1 MKIVN
6 LLYIAP
12 LAMLSVFLKSCLT
25 AEAPIYCIY
34 LHNQTNEELYTMYKW
49 DSEYRGQYI
58 KVNRLSEDSSMY
70 GSMKVIPDGHH
81 TLWCFSEKPE
91 AFFNST
97 DTLSIF
103 ILDKD
108 EYEGKT
114 WSQLVDSAHFR
125 QIYHLSGDDIRLI
138 GTKIPYPPTE
148 IMRNMDMVPSYEE
161 AVR

>member
-25 AEAPIYCIY
+25 MEAPIYCIHSY
-34 LHNQTNEELYTMYKW
+34 NQTEDELYALYRW
-49 DSEYRGQYI
+49 DCEYTEQYTKI
-58 KVNRLSEDSSMY
+58 VLSEDSSLY
-70 GSMKVIPDGHH
+70 SSMKMSPDWAPS
-81 TLWCFSEKPE
+81 LWCFSEKPE
-91 AFFNST
+91 NFLKPT
-97 DTLSIF
+97 DTLTIF

-148 IMRNMDMVPSYEE
+148 IMRNMDMVPSYVE